1 MVHLALRNDH
11 DHLSVRCL
19 LQINWLP
26 LERLGHLDKFL
37 LLCFLVAYV
46 ALLLLSAVALADM
59 WKKLFVVQL
68 LHLLLKLLLLVVL
81 LQLLLNGRIDLLDAD
96 AWVFLD
102 EILLLLLDY
111 GGLLSALV
119 LDLLLLLQT
128 LPDLLV
134 GSGLGLVCELWIRL
148 LLDDVFLKRL
158 VMLYLRL
165 LRLVLN

>member
-19 LQINWLP
+19 LQINWLS

-37 LLCFLVAYV
+37 LLCFLTAHL
-46 ALLLLSAVALADM
+46 ALLLLSAVALADLR
-59 WKKLFVVQL
+59 KKLFAVHL

-81 LQLLLNGRIDLLDAD
+81 LQLLLNSGIDLLDAD
-96 AWVFLD
+96 SWVFLD
-102 EILLLLLDY
+102 KILLLLLNY
-111 GGLLSALV
+111 GGLLSALI

-128 LPDLLV
+128 LSDLFV

-148 LLDDVFLKRL
+148 LLDDVLLRWL
-158 VMLYLRL
+158 VLLDLRL

>member
-96 AWVFLD
+96 ARVFLH
-102 EILLLLLDY
+102 EVLLLLLDD
-111 GGLLSALV
+111 GGLLGSLV
-119 LDLLLLLQT
+119 LDLLLLLKT
-128 LPDLLV
+128 LPDLFIGPRLR
-134 GSGLGLVCELWIRL
+134 LGRELWIGL
-148 LLDDVFLKRL
+148 LRDDV
-158 VMLYLRL
+158 L
-165 LRLVLN
+165 L

>member
-1 MVHLALRNDH
+1 M
-11 DHLSVRCL
+11 
-19 LQINWLP
+19 
-26 LERLGHLDKFL
+26 
-37 LLCFLVAYV
+37 
-46 ALLLLSAVALADM
+46 ALADLR
-59 WKKLFVVQL
+59 KKLFAVHL

-81 LQLLLNGRIDLLDAD
+81 LQLLLNSGIDLLDAD

-102 EILLLLLDY
+102 KILLLLLNY

-128 LPDLLV
+128 LSDLFV

-148 LLDDVFLKRL
+148 LLDVVFLRWL
-158 VMLYLRL
+158 VLLDLRL

>member
-19 LQINWLP
+19 LQVNWLS

-59 WKKLFVVQL
+59 WKKLFVVLL

-81 LQLLLNGRIDLLDAD
+81 LQLLLNGSIDLLDAD

-148 LLDDVFLKRL
+148 LLDDVLLRRL
-158 VMLYLRL
+158 VLLDLRL

>member
-1 MVHLALRNDH
+1 M
-11 DHLSVRCL
+11 SVRCL
-19 LQINWLP
+19 LQINWLS
-26 LERLGHLDKFL
+26 LERLGHLDEFL
-37 LLCFLVAYV
+37 LLCFLTAHL
-46 ALLLLSAVALADM
+46 ALLLLSAVALADLR
-59 WKKLFVVQL
+59 KKLFAVQL

-81 LQLLLNGRIDLLDAD
+81 LQLLLNGGIDLLDAD

-102 EILLLLLDY
+102 KILLLLLDY
-111 GGLLSALV
+111 SGLLSALV

-148 LLDDVFLKRL
+148 LLDDVLLRRL
-158 VMLYLRL
+158 VLLDLRL